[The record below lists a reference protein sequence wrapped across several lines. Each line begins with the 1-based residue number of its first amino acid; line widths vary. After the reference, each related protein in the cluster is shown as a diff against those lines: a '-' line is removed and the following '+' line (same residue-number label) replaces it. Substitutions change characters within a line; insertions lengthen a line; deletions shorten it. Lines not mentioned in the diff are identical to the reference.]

1 MFARVISVTVRHGST
16 DEAARVYLER
26 VVPAARTQPGFKGAL
41 LLANPGTDKIISV
54 TLWESRE
61 ALEAGEVGG
70 YLVNQLARL
79 AAYAAGSPVREHFE
93 VKVLELAD
101 TAGREGS

>member
-16 DEAARVYLER
+16 AEVAQVYRER
-26 VVPAARTQPGFKGAL
+26 VVPAARSQPGFKGAL
-41 LLANPGTDKIISV
+41 LLANPGTDKIVSI

-61 ALEAGEVGG
+61 ALEAGETGG
-70 YLVNQLARL
+70 YLVTQLARL

-93 VKVLELAD
+93 VTVLELAD
-101 TAGREGS
+101 TAGPEGG